1 MRRKRPLARP
11 SIRRVVALT
20 QKEFRQIVRDPTSVM
35 IAFVFPIALLVL
47 FGYGLSL
54 DSTRARVGLVLEDTR
69 AEARDFAAALARSPY
84 VEMRG
89 MATRAAA
96 GDALRDEEISG
107 FVVVPSHFSAQAER
121 DGAAAAPLL
130 LVTDGAE
137 PSTAGA
143 VEADVRGAYATWQA
157 QRATRAGSSAPS
169 SASSSTSATIRVE
182 PRFWYNPA
190 AVSRNY
196 LVPGSITV
204 IMTVIGALLTALVIA
219 REWERGT
226 MEALLSTPVTRT
238 ELLLSKFVPY
248 YVVGQV
254 ALLLSVA
261 FAVWVIG
268 VPFRGSVFAL
278 LLVST
283 FFLGAAL
290 GTGLLLSTLMRNQ
303 FNAAQAALNVAFL
316 PAMMLSGF
324 VFEID
329 SMPWAVRIVTTIV
342 PARYFV
348 VALQTLFQVGTLW
361 SVLLPQIAFLAAA
374 SIFFLGLTALKTR
387 RTLE

>member
-1 MRRKRPLARP
+1 MPSL
-11 SIRRVVALT
+11 SIRRVVALSR
-20 QKEFRQIVRDPTSVM
+20 KEFRQIVRDPSSVL

-54 DSTRARVGLVLEDTR
+54 DASRARIGLVLEDTG
-69 AEARDFAAALARSPY
+69 AEARDFGATLARSPY
-84 VEMRG
+84 VDMRG
-89 MATRAAA
+89 IATRAAA

-107 FVVVPSHFSAQAER
+107 FVVVPSHFSQQVMR
-121 DGAAAAPLL
+121 NGAAAAPLL
-130 LVTDGAE
+130 LVADGAE
-137 PSTAGA
+137 PSTAGV
-143 VEADVRGAYATWQA
+143 VEAYVRGVHATWLA
-157 QRATRAGSSAPS
+157 QRATRSGAQR
-169 SASSSTSATIRVE
+169 TSATITVE
-182 PRFWYNPA
+182 SRFWYNPA
-190 AVSRNY
+190 AISRNY

-374 SIFFLGLTALKTR
+374 SVFFLGLTALKTR